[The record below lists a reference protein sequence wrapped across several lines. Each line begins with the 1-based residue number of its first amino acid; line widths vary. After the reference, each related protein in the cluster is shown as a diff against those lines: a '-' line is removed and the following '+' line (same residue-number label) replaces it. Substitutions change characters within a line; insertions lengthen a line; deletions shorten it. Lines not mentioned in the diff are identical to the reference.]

1 MLWHSLLQLAKEIAA
16 AAQDDDPDDVRLR
29 CATCGAYYAAFHCLS
44 QNCAET
50 LAGAYPR
57 DCDQTAWNRAYRSLG
72 HSAIRGKTR
81 RTDLMNPFAQD
92 IKRFAIALVDL
103 QANREDADYNPAAT
117 FSKAGVIT
125 DIRRA
130 ESAISAFNRLPANER
145 RNFILYLFAPI
156 R

>member
-1 MLWHSLLQLAKEIAA
+1 MLWHSLLQLAKDIAA
-16 AAQDDDPDDVRLR
+16 AAPDDDPDDVRLR
-29 CATCGAYYAAFHCLS
+29 CATSRAYYAAFHCLS

-57 DCDQTAWNRAYRSLG
+57 DCDQTAWNRAYRALG

-81 RTDLMNPFAQD
+81 RTDLMNPFSQD
-92 IKRFAIALVDL
+92 IKRFALTLVDL
-103 QANREDADYNPAAT
+103 QAKREDADYNPAAT

-130 ESAISAFNRLPANER
+130 ESAIGAFNNLPANER
-145 RNFILYLFAPI
+145 RNFILYLVAPI

>member
-16 AAQDDDPDDVRLR
+16 AAPDDDPDDVRLR
-29 CATCGAYYAAFHCLS
+29 CAISRAYYAAFHCLS

-50 LAGAYPR
+50 LAGDYPR

-72 HSAIRGKTR
+72 HSVIRGKTR
-81 RTDLMNPFAQD
+81 RTDLMNPFSQD
-92 IKRFAIALVDL
+92 IKRFALTLVDL
-103 QANREDADYNPAAT
+103 QSKREDADYNPAAT

-130 ESAISAFNRLPANER
+130 ESSISAFNNLPANER
-145 RNFILYLFAPI
+145 RNFILYLVAPI